1 MSMTRKIDE
10 QMSELP
16 FEQAM
21 QRLEEVVRRLEEG
34 EVPLEEAIE
43 LYQEGMR
50 LSRLCN
56 QKLDAIEAKVLQ
68 LVEEDGMLAEKPFQI
83 EEEGE

>member
-1 MSMTRKIDE
+1 MTRKIDE

>member
-1 MSMTRKIDE
+1 MTRKIDE

-68 LVEEDGMLAEKPFQI
+68 LVEEDGMLVEKPFQI